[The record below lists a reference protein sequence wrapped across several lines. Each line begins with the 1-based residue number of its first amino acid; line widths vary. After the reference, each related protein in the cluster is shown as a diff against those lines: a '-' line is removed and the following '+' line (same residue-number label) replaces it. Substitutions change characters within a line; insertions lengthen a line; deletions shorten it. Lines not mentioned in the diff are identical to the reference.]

1 MRSLSWG
8 NGTEERIVGT
18 LEVPDELVAGCD
30 PEPQAAERHER
41 PIGERKLHLEGLPRI
56 GSTIPISQSSVHYK
70 GVAQDYSGFVLMS
83 IPEDSVPGMPDH
95 HAP

>member
-18 LEVPDELVAGCD
+18 LEVPDELVAGRD
-30 PEPQAAERHER
+30 PEPQAAERRKR
-41 PIGERKLHLEGLPRI
+41 PIAEREFHLEGLPRI

-70 GVAQDYSGFVLMS
+70 GVVQDYPEFAMS
-83 IPEDSVPGMPDH
+83 IPEDSVPGMPNH
-95 HAP
+95 RAP